1 MKVIEVANQIEGGQV
16 AFDLLKEKLEQGAK
30 TLGLATGSSP
40 LEFYKLIRESEYVG
54 LTGEDPQSYR
64 YFMQENLFNEKP
76 FKVSYLPKGNE
87 DTAEEETAHYNE
99 ILAQHPVDLQI
110 LGIGRNGH
118 IGFNEPGT
126 PFDSQTHLVHLDQS
140 TIEANSRF
148 FEKIEDVPTQAISM
162 GIANIL
168 AAKSIILFAY
178 GESKAEAIA
187 GMVNGPKTES
197 LPASALQGHPDVVII
212 ADQAALS
219 LL

>member
-40 LEFYKLIRESEYVG
+40 LEFYKLIRESNLDFSDMVSVNLDEYVG

-99 ILAQHPVDLQI
+99 ILAQNPVDLQI

-118 IGFNEPGT
+118 IGFNEPET

-148 FEKIEDVPTQAISM
+148 FEFLLLS
-162 GIANIL
+162 L
-168 AAKSIILFAY
+168 SF
-178 GESKAEAIA
+178 
-187 GMVNGPKTES
+187 S
-197 LPASALQGHPDVVII
+197 LPMENQRRKQSQEWSMVQKQRVYQRVPFKVI
-212 ADQAALS
+212 QMS
-219 LL
+219 